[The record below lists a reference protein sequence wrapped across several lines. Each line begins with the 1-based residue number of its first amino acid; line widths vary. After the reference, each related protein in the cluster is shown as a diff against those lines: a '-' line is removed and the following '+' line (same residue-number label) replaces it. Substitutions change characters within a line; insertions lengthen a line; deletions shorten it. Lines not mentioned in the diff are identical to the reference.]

1 MKEHDILKI
10 DKNTR
15 DGFLNLI
22 LALQNAMAVMTH
34 DGPLLPH
41 GFVLPFLI
49 SLLKIINLI
58 TN

>member
-34 DGPLLPH
+34 DMMAHYCRTGLC
-41 GFVLPFLI
+41 FRF
-49 SLLKIINLI
+49 
-58 TN
+58 